1 MSNQS
6 DRLDDLFSE
15 LRAEPLRQVSIDVT
29 LEDRIMKEFS
39 SVRRARQR
47 RGRLAAGIAAMALVI
62 GVAGAAGGFEVVKG
76 WFGDVEL
83 VAPNGES
90 STLKVQGYEVFDE
103 QGNAI
108 GELSITGEEGEQPT
122 NGRITVEPSKR
133 N

>member
-15 LRAEPLRQVSIDVT
+15 LRAEPLRPVSIDVT

-47 RGRLAAGIAAMALVI
+47 RGRVAAGIAAMALVI

-76 WFGDVEL
+76 CFGDVEL

-90 STLKVQGYEVFDE
+90 STLKVQGNELFDE
-103 QGNAI
+103 QGNAV
-108 GELSITGEEGEQPT
+108 GELSITAEEGEQPT
-122 NGRITVEPSKR
+122 KGRITVEPSKR